1 MPAYSLYLVVEDT
14 NVKDVYKNNA
24 DLSAENAGFDLITA
38 ETITGAPTQLLNL
51 GVRAML
57 VEQATGNP
65 VHFYLYPRSS
75 IYKTGYIMANSVG
88 IIDKS
93 YRGILKAPVARVLH
107 DAKGFSMGDRH
118 FQIIAPDMGHIREV
132 VLVDS
137 LPETQRGEGGFG
149 STGR

>member
-1 MPAYSLYLVVEDT
+1 MPAYTLYLVVEDA
-14 NVKDVYKNNA
+14 NVKNAYKNNA
-24 DLSAENAGFDLITA
+24 DLSAENAGFDLVTA
-38 ETITGAPTQLLNL
+38 ETITDASAQLLNL

-57 VEQATGNP
+57 VEQATGSP

-75 IYKTGYIMANSVG
+75 IYKTGYVMANSVG

-93 YRGILKAPVARVLH
+93 YRGILKAPVARIFP

-149 STGR
+149 STGK

>member
-1 MPAYSLYLVVEDT
+1 MPAYTLYLVAEDA
-14 NVKDVYKNNA
+14 NVKDAYKNNA
-24 DLSAENAGFDLITA
+24 DLSAENAGFDLVTA
-38 ETITGAPTQLLNL
+38 ETITDASAQLLNL

-57 VEQATGNP
+57 VEQATGSP

-75 IYKTGYIMANSVG
+75 IYKTGYVMANSVG

-93 YRGILKAPVARVLH
+93 YRGILKAPVARLLP

>member
-1 MPAYSLYLVVEDT
+1 MPAYTLYLVVDDP
-14 NVKDVYKNNA
+14 NVKNAYKNNA
-24 DLSAENAGFDLITA
+24 DLSAENAGFDLVTA
-38 ETITGAPTQLLNL
+38 ETRIPTGVDLINL

-75 IYKTGYIMANSVG
+75 IYKTGYVMANSVG

-93 YRGILKAPVARVLH
+93 YRGILKAPVARVLP

-118 FQIIAPDMGHIREV
+118 FQIIAPDMGHIRAV